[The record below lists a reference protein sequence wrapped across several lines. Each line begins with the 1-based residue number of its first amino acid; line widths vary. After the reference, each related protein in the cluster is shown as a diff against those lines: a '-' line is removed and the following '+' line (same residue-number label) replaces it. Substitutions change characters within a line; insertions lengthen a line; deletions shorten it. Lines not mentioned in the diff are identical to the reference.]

1 MTEPDLQPMPSAL
14 VIERTLRYLEDF
26 RQGGGLPMF
35 VVTDHPSDHPEH
47 YVARLG
53 VARSGG
59 YEVTAFAI
67 LDPRLDGLQAILE
80 ALGFVKLDRSPQDD
94 PVILETWI

>member
-1 MTEPDLQPMPSAL
+1 MTQPDLQTLPTPI

-26 RQGGGLPMF
+26 RKGGGLPMF
-35 VVTDHPSDHPEH
+35 TVTDHPSDHPEH

-53 VARSGG
+53 LARSGG

-67 LDPRLDGLQAILE
+67 LDTRLDGLRAILE